1 MGKQITDYLFYR
13 WRYVLGYGFIGISL
27 VVLLIVAGIFIP
39 GGLTSTEMDSV
50 VTSKAISFSLASFDA
65 NSVINLP
72 YHLLQRA
79 SLDIFGISLLSI
91 KLPSLVLGFLSAFGM
106 LLLLRMWFK
115 QNVAVLTTILVI
127 TTGQFLFVAQSGSPS
142 IVYVFCSIWL
152 LVAAMMVSRRAKYS
166 GLWKLFLFGLSAIS
180 LYTPLSPYVLVALL
194 SAVMLHPHLRYLVR
208 RLSKLKILAGG
219 VVALVIAAPLIYVTV
234 SHPDLGLRLLG
245 IPMQW
250 PDLAANGVLLLK
262 QYFDF
267 ISPNNTVPMT
277 PVYGLGST
285 ILIILGIYRLF
296 TTKYTA
302 RSYIIS
308 SWIIL
313 LSPVLLINPKYTSV
327 TFVPVL
333 LLMAMG
339 INTLLSSWY
348 RLFPRNP
355 YARLA
360 GLVPLA
366 VLIGG
371 MVLSGID
378 RYAYGYLYS
387 PETRANFSN
396 DLQLVNKQ
404 LRQEK
409 GTVTLVVSKREAP
422 FYAVIASYHHDVS
435 VAESLILV
443 PGGTTLVSHEAYPA
457 TKQNVVEPYRII
469 TDTTAHNA
477 DRFYVYKTEVK

>member
-1 MGKQITDYLFYR
+1 MGIQITDYLLYR

-27 VVLLIVAGIFIP
+27 VALLIIAGIFIP
-39 GGLTSTEMDSV
+39 GGLTSAEMDSV
-50 VTSKAISFSLASFDA
+50 VTSKAISFSLSSFNAS
-65 NSVINLP
+65 SIINLP

-79 SLDIFGISLLSI
+79 SLDIFGISFLSI
-91 KLPSLVLGFLSAFGM
+91 KLPSLILGFLSAFGM

-127 TTGQFLFVAQSGSPS
+127 TTGQFLFIAQSGSPS

-152 LVAAMMVSRRAKYS
+152 LVAAMKVSRRAKYS
-166 GLWKLFLFGLSAIS
+166 ALWKFFLFALSAIS

-194 SAVMLHPHLRYLVR
+194 SAVVLHPHLRYLVR
-208 RLSKLKILAGG
+208 KLSKLKILGG
-219 VVALVIAAPLIYVTV
+219 TVVALVIAAPLIYVTAR
-234 SHPDLGLRLLG
+234 HPELGLRLLG
-245 IPMQW
+245 IPTQW
-250 PDLAANGVLLLK
+250 PNFEANAILLLK

-267 ISPNNTVPMT
+267 VSPNTTVPMT

-285 ILIILGIYRLF
+285 ILIVLGIYRLF

-308 SWIIL
+308 AWIIL
-313 LSPVLLINPKYTSV
+313 LAPVLLINPKYTSV

-339 INTLLSSWY
+339 ISTLLSSWY

-396 DLQLVNKQ
+396 DLRLVNKQ

-409 GTVTLVVSKREAP
+409 STVTLVVSKEEMP
-422 FYAVIASYHHDVS
+422 FYTVVAEYHQNVS
-435 VAESLILV
+435 VAESLVLV
-443 PGGTTLVSHEAYPA
+443 PGGTTLVSHNAYPVI
-457 TKQNVVEPYRII
+457 KQNLVEPYRII
-469 TDTTAHNA
+469 TDATAHNA
-477 DRFYVYKTEVK
+477 DRFYIYKTEVK